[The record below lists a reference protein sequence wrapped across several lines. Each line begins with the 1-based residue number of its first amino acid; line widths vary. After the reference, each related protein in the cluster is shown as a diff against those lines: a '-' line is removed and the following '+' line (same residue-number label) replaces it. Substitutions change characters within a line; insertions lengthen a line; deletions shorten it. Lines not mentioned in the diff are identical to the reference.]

1 MRVLDAPTRLDHTDA
16 MSSISRQNAETRR
29 RFLARTAGAILAL
42 AGVMRARPAEARG
55 LIAARAR
62 HPGPGPHPTPR
73 PGIDAS
79 KVLTRDALKEH
90 PAAEPVFD
98 MVRKIPQIVDGIRCQ
113 CGCADLPEFYSLLSC
128 YEADGMAQH
137 CAICQGEASLAFRM
151 HEQGKSLDQIRAAI
165 DARFAQ

>member
-1 MRVLDAPTRLDHTDA
+1 MTSLARQDAE
-16 MSSISRQNAETRR
+16 SRR
-29 RFLARTAGAILAL
+29 RFLARTAGALVAL
-42 AGVMRARPAEARG
+42 AGVARARPAEAHA
-55 LIAARAR
+55 LTVARIR
-62 HPGPGPHPTPR
+62 RPDPGPHPTPR

-113 CGCADLPEFYSLLSC
+113 CGCAELPEFYSLLSC
-128 YEADGMAQH
+128 FEADGMAQH

>member
-1 MRVLDAPTRLDHTDA
+1 

-29 RFLARTAGAILAL
+29 RFLARTAGALLAL

-55 LIAARAR
+55 LMTRAR
-62 HPGPGPHPTPR
+62 QSGPGPHPTPR

-79 KVLTRDALKEH
+79 KVLTRDALTEH
-90 PAAEPVFD
+90 PGAEPVFD

-137 CAICQGEASLAFRM
+137 CAICQGEARLAFTM